1 MNLIIGGYAQGK
13 LDYAKKKFNVE
24 DKYVFECTLPTKE
37 ENEELN
43 PNGDAKIIVSS
54 LHKWIRKR
62 IKEGGRPEEEISSF
76 VKKNKNAVIIC
87 DEIGNGIVPMDPFE
101 RVYRERTGRILV
113 NLAAEALEVERVV
126 CGIPQKIK

>member
-1 MNLIIGGYAQGK
+1 MQLIIGGYAQGK
-13 LDYAKKKFNVE
+13 LNYTVTKYNVAE
-24 DKYVFECTLPTKE
+24 DHVFESVLPTS
-37 ENEELN
+37 EELEKLT
-43 PNGDAKIIVSS
+43 GTIIVSS

-76 VKKNKNAVIIC
+76 VKKHADAIIIC

-113 NLAAEALEVERVV
+113 KLAKDAEEVERVV
-126 CGIPQKIK
+126 CGIAQKIK

>member
-1 MNLIIGGYAQGK
+1 MKLIIGGYAQGK
-13 LDYAKKKFNVE
+13 LNYTVTKYNVAE
-24 DKYVFECTLPTKE
+24 DHVFESVLPTS
-37 ENEELN
+37 EELEKLT
-43 PNGDAKIIVSS
+43 GTIIVSS

-76 VKKNKNAVIIC
+76 VKKNPDCIIIC

-113 NLAAEALEVERVV
+113 KLAKDAEEVERVV
-126 CGIPQKIK
+126 CGIAQKIK